1 MSAGKIYTTHT
12 ILVFFIYIYIVM
24 FIYNCDISHW
34 STTLYAHVCTCMCV
48 CLCLCECMCVRTA
61 LVGLFVTLN
70 FIVAFSILQCFACG
84 AEIGPHKNDHRYQ
97 FMVSFPRFFIH
108 EIIWKRRFLDSR
120 VSQYLFL
127 PYLLSLS
134 LILMLIVIVRIPVCY
149 R

>member
-34 STTLYAHVCTCMCV
+34 STTLYAHECTCMC
-48 CLCLCECMCVRTA
+48 LCECECMCVRTA

-97 FMVSFPRFFIH
+97 FMVSFSRFFIH